1 MNGCHMAEDKKYL
14 LKTDDEFLMLREIN
28 ANPRLTQRD
37 LSNRLDL
44 SLGKVN
50 FLIRAL
56 VAKGLVKA
64 ENFKNSRNKMAYLY
78 YLTPKG
84 IEQKAQIA
92 SHFLKRKMLEYEKL
106 RHEIRELEKEVD
118 LQELTVTDR

>member
-1 MNGCHMAEDKKYL
+1 MAEDKKYL

-78 YLTPKG
+78 FLTPKG
-84 IEQKAQIA
+84 IEQKAEITY
-92 SHFLKRKMLEYEKL
+92 HFLKRKMAEYEKL
-106 RHEIRELEKEVD
+106 RHEISELEKEVD
-118 LQELTVTDR
+118 LPELTIADR

>member
-1 MNGCHMAEDKKYL
+1 
-14 LKTDDEFLMLREIN
+14 MLREIN

-37 LSNRLDL
+37 LSARLGL

-56 VAKGLVKA
+56 AVKGLVKA
-64 ENFKNSRNKMAYLY
+64 VNFKNSRNKMAYLY

-106 RHEIRELEKEVD
+106 RNEISELEKEV
-118 LQELTVTDR
+118 ELYNISAADHE

>member
-1 MNGCHMAEDKKYL
+1 MGEDKKYL

-37 LSNRLDL
+37 LSGRLGL

-50 FLIRAL
+50 FLIKAL
-56 VAKGLVKA
+56 VDKGLVKA

-84 IEQKAQIA
+84 IEQKTHIA
-92 SHFLKRKMLEYEKL
+92 CHFLKRKMLEYEKL
-106 RHEIRELEKEVD
+106 RHEISELEKEVD
-118 LQELTVTDR
+118 LPELTIADR